1 VGHHGT
7 GGLFTFNRQ
16 MYHSYKITTAPT
28 SEPIT
33 LAEAKAQL
41 RVESDFSDDDTWIT
55 TAITVV
61 REQVEALTNRALMPQ
76 SLELAIGEFEDV
88 MQLPKPPFTSLT
100 SIQYYDE
107 DNSIQTLASSVYTL
121 NDFVDPAEIALA
133 YEQTWPTV
141 YDRPDAIRIAFDTG
155 YADAASVPASV
166 KQAMLMLLTD
176 LYDNRS
182 ASTSNFNTVKV
193 NWTPAVLNLLST
205 TKAFLY

>member
-1 VGHHGT
+1 
-7 GGLFTFNRQ
+7 
-16 MYHSYKITTAPT
+16 MIYHTYKQTSAPA

-41 RVESDFSDDDTWIT
+41 RVESDFTDDDTWIT

-61 REQVEALTNRALMPQ
+61 REKVEALTNRALMPQ
-76 SLELAIGEFEDV
+76 SFELAIEGFEDEI
-88 MQLPKPPFTSLT
+88 QLPKPPFTSLT

-107 DNSIQTLASSVYTL
+107 DEVLQTLASSYYLV
-121 NDFVDPAEIALA
+121 NDFAEPAIITKKTD
-133 YEQTWPTV
+133 QTYPSTF
-141 YDRPDAIRIAFDTG
+141 DRPDAVRIAFSAG
-155 YADAASVPASV
+155 YADAASVPASI

-182 ASTSNFNTVKV
+182 ASTSQQSSVVV

-205 TKAFLY
+205 SKAILY

>member
-1 VGHHGT
+1 
-7 GGLFTFNRQ
+7 
-16 MYHSYKITTAPT
+16 MYHTYKVTSAPS

-41 RVESDFSDDDTWIT
+41 RVESDFTDDDTWIT

-61 REQVEALTNRALMPQ
+61 REQVEALTNRAIMPQ
-76 SLELAIGEFEDV
+76 SLELAISEFEDA
-88 MQLPKPPFTSLT
+88 MQLPKPPFSSLT

-107 DNSIQTLASSVYTL
+107 DNSIQTLSSSVYQL
-121 NDFVDPAEIALA
+121 NDFVEPAEISLA

-141 YDRPDAIRIAFDTG
+141 YDRPDAIRIAFDAG

-182 ASTSNFNTVKV
+182 AATTNFNTVKV
-193 NWTPAVLNLLST
+193 SWTPAILNLLST
-205 TKAFLY
+205 NKEFLY

>member
-1 VGHHGT
+1 M
-7 GGLFTFNRQ
+7 LI
-16 MYHSYKITTAPT
+16 YHTYKQTVAPT

-41 RVESDFSDDDTWIT
+41 RVESDFTDDDTWIN

-76 SLELAIGEFEDV
+76 TFELAIDGFSDEI
-88 MQLPKPPFTSLT
+88 QIPKPPFSSLT
-100 SIQYYDE
+100 SIKYYDE
-107 DNSIQTLASSVYTL
+107 DNVLQTLASSYYLV
-121 NDFVDPAEIALA
+121 NDFSEPAIIARKTD
-133 YEQTWPTV
+133 QTYPGT
-141 YDRPDAIRIAFDTG
+141 YDRLDAVRIVFVAG
-155 YADAASVPASV
+155 YADASSVPTSI

-182 ASTSNFNTVKV
+182 ASTNQASSVVV

-205 TKAFLY
+205 SKSVLY

>member
-1 VGHHGT
+1 
-7 GGLFTFNRQ
+7 
-16 MYHSYKITTAPT
+16 MYHSYKVTTAPV

-41 RVESDFSDDDTWIT
+41 RVESDFTDDDTWIT

-61 REQVEALTNRALMPQ
+61 REQVEALTNRAIMPQ
-76 SLELAIGEFEDV
+76 SLELAISEFEDA
-88 MQLPKPPFTSLT
+88 MQLPKPPFSSLT

-107 DNSIQTLASSVYTL
+107 DNSIQTLSSSVYQL
-121 NDFVDPAEIALA
+121 NDFVEPAEISLA

-141 YDRPDAIRIAFDTG
+141 YDRPDAIRIAFDAG

-182 ASTSNFNTVKV
+182 AATTNFNTVKV
-193 NWTPAVLNLLST
+193 SWTPAILNLLST
-205 TKAFLY
+205 NKEFLY